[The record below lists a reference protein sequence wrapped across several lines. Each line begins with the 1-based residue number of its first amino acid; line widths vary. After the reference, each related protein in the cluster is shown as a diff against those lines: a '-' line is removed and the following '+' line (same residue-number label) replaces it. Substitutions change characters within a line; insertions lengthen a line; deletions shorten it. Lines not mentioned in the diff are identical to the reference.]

1 MTEIQVDIIQEN
13 QSEIYSQI
21 EELVLTITTDAK
33 TTIQEAIAQLIPM
46 TILNQLINTELDN
59 ETELIT
65 HEYQPTNEDIT
76 NMELEKEQR
85 KRKELH
91 TQKVIE
97 EPPISTPTRSSR

>member
-1 MTEIQVDIIQEN
+1 
-13 QSEIYSQI
+13 
-21 EELVLTITTDAK
+21 
-33 TTIQEAIAQLIPM
+33 M

-76 NMELEKEQR
+76 NMKLEKEQR

-91 TQKVIE
+91 TQKFIE
-97 EPPISTPTRSSR
+97 GPPISTPTRSSR